1 LARADPTAEHTMK
14 IALILAAMLVS
25 SGWQLRP
32 PTAQPQSPDT
42 QQIRIE
48 PVDGNKVRL
57 RISGREDWIVEA
69 LTFNVIP
76 GNGIT
81 RVRADRATVRTAGR
95 TAVADAFEMTISPS
109 GSLGFDIANAKRR

>member
-1 LARADPTAEHTMK
+1 MK
-14 IALILAAMLVS
+14 IAALLGASLLLAG
-25 SGWQLRP
+25 GWQVRGS
-32 PTAQPQSPDT
+32 TAQPPASET

-48 PVDGNKVRL
+48 PVDNNKVRL
-57 RISGREDWIVEA
+57 RVTGKEDWVVEA

-81 RVRADRATVRTAGR
+81 RVRADRATIRTAGR
-95 TAVADAFEMTISPS
+95 TSVADAFEMTIAPS

>member
-1 LARADPTAEHTMK
+1 MK
-14 IALILAAMLVS
+14 IAALLGASLLLAG
-25 SGWQLRP
+25 GWQGRGS
-32 PTAQPQSPDT
+32 TAQPPASET

-48 PVDGNKVRL
+48 PVDNNKVRL
-57 RISGREDWIVEA
+57 RVTGREDWVVEA

-81 RVRADRATVRTAGR
+81 RVRADRATIRTAGR
-95 TAVADAFEMTISPS
+95 TSVADAFEMTIAPS

>member
-1 LARADPTAEHTMK
+1 MK
-14 IALILAAMLVS
+14 TALILAAALFFG
-25 SGWQLRP
+25 GWQPRP
-32 PTAQPQSPDT
+32 SPAQPTSSET
-42 QQIRIE
+42 HQIRIE

-57 RISGREDWIVEA
+57 RVSGREDWIVEA

-81 RVRADRATVRTAGR
+81 RVRADRATIRTAGR

-109 GSLGFDIANAKRR
+109 GSLGFDITNAKRR

>member
-1 LARADPTAEHTMK
+1 MK
-14 IALILAAMLVS
+14 LAALLS
-25 SGWQLRP
+25 ASLLLAGGWQVRGS
-32 PTAQPQSPDT
+32 TAQPSSDA

-48 PVDGNKVRL
+48 PVDSNKVRL
-57 RISGREDWIVEA
+57 RVTGKEDWVVEA
-69 LTFNVIP
+69 LAFSVIP

-95 TAVADAFEMTISPS
+95 TSVADAFEMTIAAS